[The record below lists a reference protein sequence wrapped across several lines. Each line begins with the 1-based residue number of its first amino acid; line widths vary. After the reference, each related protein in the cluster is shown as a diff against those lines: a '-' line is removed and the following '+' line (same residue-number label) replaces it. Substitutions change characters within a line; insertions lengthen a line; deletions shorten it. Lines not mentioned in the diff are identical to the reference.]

1 MLAWDC
7 GLLPRVSMVLATLD
21 EKIPKVE
28 LGNSPHRSLLEIFKP
43 WHPQTTARVEER
55 VKVLKR
61 LAEKRQDAGWRLL
74 NGLLPNPRPT
84 FAVPIQRPLW
94 RDWALGWSRG
104 VAVAEYWHQVGASA
118 HLLVEHLGDDIER
131 WTAIIQQFENLPG
144 PVLKEFLKRLNRLAE
159 RTLDEETRRSVSD
172 ALWAGLGLAQE
183 VRCRR
188 LGASR
193 GNPGGTGT
201 GSATPRAGRRGT

>member
-1 MLAWDC
+1 MKRS
-7 GLLPRVSMVLATLD
+7 PRSNWETV
-21 EKIPKVE
+21 
-28 LGNSPHRSLLEIFKP
+28 PHRSLLEIFKP

-61 LAEKRQDAGWRLL
+61 LAERRQDAGWRLL

-172 ALWAGLGLAQE
+172 
-183 VRCRR
+183 C
-188 LGASR
+188 ASGR
-193 GNPGGTGT
+193 PWPRT
-201 GSATPRAGRRGT
+201 GSSLSPNWVLPEEILAELERVQATPRAGRRGT